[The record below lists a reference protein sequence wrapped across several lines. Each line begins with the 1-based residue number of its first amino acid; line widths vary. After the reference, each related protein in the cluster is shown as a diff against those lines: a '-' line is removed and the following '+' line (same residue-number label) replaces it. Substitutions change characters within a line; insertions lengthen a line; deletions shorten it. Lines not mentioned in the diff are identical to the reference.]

1 MAQPELLE
9 TLLSRHLATVRSM
22 VFQMLL
28 DHNAADDV
36 TQDVFL
42 RVLRGL
48 ETIDGRSQFSTWL
61 FQIAMNAVR
70 SHIRKGGRSCVQFK
84 TDLPE
89 DSKSVRTEPG
99 GCMLEAELKTKIQAA
114 LAQLS
119 PQLRA
124 AIVLVCLQG
133 KPAMDVAAIE
143 GCSTDTMYWRVHEAR
158 NQLQSLLAE
167 YLQ

>member
-1 MAQPELLE
+1 M
-9 TLLSRHLATVRSM
+9 
-22 VFQMLL
+22 FQMLL

-48 ETIDGRSQFSTWL
+48 ETFDGRSQFSTWL
-61 FQIAMNAVR
+61 FRIAMNAVR
-70 SHIRKGGRSCVQFK
+70 SHITKGGRSRVQFQN
-84 TDLPE
+84 DLPE
-89 DSKSVRTEPG
+89 DSKAVRSEPG
-99 GCMLEAELKTKIQAA
+99 GCMLEAELTTEFQAA

-133 KPAMDVAAIE
+133 KPTTDAAAIE

-158 NQLQSLLAE
+158 KQLKSLLAE